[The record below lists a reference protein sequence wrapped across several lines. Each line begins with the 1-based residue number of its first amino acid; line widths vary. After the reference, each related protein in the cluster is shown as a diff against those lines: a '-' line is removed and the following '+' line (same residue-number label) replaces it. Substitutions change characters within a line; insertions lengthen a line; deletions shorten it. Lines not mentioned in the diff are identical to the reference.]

1 VADRNKNRVEA
12 EGMGKRF
19 SEEFKR
25 EALKLIIEGGV
36 PLTRVAAE
44 LNVGESTRGYLSC
57 RGGWGLSESS
67 P

>member
-1 VADRNKNRVEA
+1 
-12 EGMGKRF
+12 MGKRF

-25 EALKLIIEGGV
+25 EALKLIIEGGL

-57 RGGWGLSESS
+57 RGGWGSSESS